1 MNKLATLTAHPDD
14 CPLCLNLVN
23 DHRLVRL
30 TDGVRSACVDA
41 GIAPLIAELWAAGID
56 TQYSCEMHEP
66 GVSQVLFSS
75 ADAYDRFL
83 RHAAAALGDHPWLLG
98 RIFADNWNLLRD
110 GELRTVHPNVKAE
123 LWVAHV
129 MQPMWRFGPGDGGIR
144 IDVNFPAEDL
154 YPVTDAFARFR
165 GGDPLP
171 APATTAASA
180 LEAALVDA
188 SVVAQVVAL
197 RPDLVV
203 VETTDERDAAAYRT
217 IAKPFIAHDTVSVQH
232 TPFGAIEIHG
242 PLHWVAQTASRGAD
256 HGPTRHRVGLD
267 AEIGCWRHL
276 AGLDAVVAMTGSLQ
290 RS

>member
-1 MNKLATLTAHPDD
+1 MSELATLVTHSGD
-14 CPLCLNLVN
+14 CLVCGNLVN
-23 DHRLVRL
+23 DHQLVRIA
-30 TDGVRSACVDA
+30 DGNRSACVDA
-41 GIAPLIAELWAAGID
+41 GIAPLIAEMWAAGID
-56 TQYSCEMHEP
+56 TQFSCEMHEP
-66 GVSQVLFSS
+66 GVSQVLFPS

-83 RHAAAALGDHPWLLG
+83 RHAAAALVEHPWLLG
-98 RIFADNWNLLRD
+98 RIFADNWNVLRD
-110 GELRTVHPNVKAE
+110 GDLRTVHPNVKAE

-165 GGDPLP
+165 GGQALP
-171 APATTAASA
+171 APATTAASTLESA
-180 LEAALVDA
+180 LAAVG
-188 SVVAQVVAL
+188 VGAQVVAL

-203 VETTDERDAAAYRT
+203 VETTDEHDAAVYRA

-232 TPFGAIEIHG
+232 TPFGSIEIHG

-256 HGPTRHRVGLD
+256 HGPTRHRVELD

-276 AGLDAVVAMTGSLQ
+276 AGLDAVVAMTSSLQ